1 MTLADQTLYVRAWE
15 YGNNAFGEFQISAY
29 NANVVGVEDINENA
43 NIFLYPNPASS
54 ELHISGLQEVTNVSV
69 FNMLGQKV
77 LSTKTQ
83 NMINVS
89 DLSTGMYVV
98 TIDNNGVKK
107 TMRFIKE

>member
-1 MTLADQTLYVRAWE
+1 
-15 YGNNAFGEFQISAY
+15 
-29 NANVVGVEDINENA
+29 
-43 NIFLYPNPASS
+43 
-54 ELHISGLQEVTNVSV
+54 
-69 FNMLGQKV
+69 MLGQKV